1 MVLFD
6 QRSRLFRLAGDE
18 FTVLLEGL
26 HDTGSAYVAAAKIIE
41 AVSRPVAV
49 DGGQARV
56 GASIGLALFAPNDG
70 ASPEALIKEADERMY
85 QAKRAGK
92 GRICPPAP

>member
-1 MVLFD
+1 VD
-6 QRSRLFRLAGDE
+6 
-18 FTVLLEGL
+18 
-26 HDTGSAYVAAAKIIE
+26 
-41 AVSRPVAV
+41 V
-49 DGGQARV
+49 DGCSAQV
-56 GASIGLALFAPNDG
+56 GASIGLALFAPNGG

>member
-1 MVLFD
+1 M
-6 QRSRLFRLAGDE
+6 
-18 FTVLLEGL
+18 LEGL
-26 HDTGSAYVAAAKIIE
+26 HDARSAYVAAAKIIE

-49 DGGQARV
+49 DGGEARV
-56 GASIGLALFAPNDG
+56 GASIGLALFAPNGD
-70 ASPEALIKEADERMY
+70 ATPEGLIKEADERMY